1 MTKEKKERA
10 LPFECEI
17 FDKEPQEVK
26 NIFGAHHAQSHQ
38 MRLLFTIPLWVCKL
52 CLIQIGRLLEK
63 VLIGL

>member
-26 NIFGAHHAQSHQ
+26 NIFGVHHAQSHQ
-38 MRLLFTIPLWVCKL
+38 MR
-52 CLIQIGRLLEK
+52 
-63 VLIGL
+63 